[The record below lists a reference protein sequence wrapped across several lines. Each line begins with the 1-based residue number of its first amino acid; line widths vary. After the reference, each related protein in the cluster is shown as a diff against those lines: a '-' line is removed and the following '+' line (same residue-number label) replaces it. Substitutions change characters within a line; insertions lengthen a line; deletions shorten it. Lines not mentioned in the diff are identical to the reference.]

1 MLGQYP
7 STRGQC
13 MLRMHPNAAI
23 KIVKYKH
30 SHLRILV
37 INTTKYSRT
46 PIIRKLVIRTA
57 NYPERLGPSGKF
69 VENYTKLALKL
80 PVIGSSTV
88 QGFGFQNFKSGVVDR
103 FRRRYILQ
111 IVTAELQT
119 ANVEYFHIK
128 IQLSVFSA
136 YADGWPSQLIRI
148 SGVLLHIVMLYN
160 FVTIFFASSA
170 RSHHQTYRVPQHFN
184 QSIFTP
190 FLMCQCFSFGLWHI
204 LMVIVS

>member
-1 MLGQYP
+1 
-7 STRGQC
+7 
-13 MLRMHPNAAI
+13 MHPNAAI

-88 QGFGFQNFKSGVVDR
+88 QGFGF
-103 FRRRYILQ
+103 
-111 IVTAELQT
+111 
-119 ANVEYFHIK
+119 
-128 IQLSVFSA
+128 
-136 YADGWPSQLIRI
+136 
-148 SGVLLHIVMLYN
+148 
-160 FVTIFFASSA
+160 
-170 RSHHQTYRVPQHFN
+170 
-184 QSIFTP
+184 
-190 FLMCQCFSFGLWHI
+190 
-204 LMVIVS
+204 